1 MWHISRVTTG
11 HPILKDRRLRNA
23 GIVAAIVGLHLAVG
37 VVVGRG
43 GPGGPLAIPIPP
55 IEVLLVRPPVPPP
68 PPPPPPPEQPVR
80 SQGGGAPAAPSR
92 VHTPPPPP
100 IPQPDPPPAP
110 REQAPEPALTV
121 GVAPIASDTPG
132 MGQGGRGNGT
142 GTGVGDGDGPGSGI
156 GPMILRGASAR
167 EISEETPR
175 ELRRRARNVDV
186 TVNCQIRLDERLEA
200 CRVVEE
206 RPAGQGFGAVAVR
219 IAEGRF
225 RVRPARSASGAP
237 VAGGRI
243 TIGVIWP

>member
-1 MWHISRVTTG
+1 MWHRSRVSTG
-11 HPILKDRRLRNA
+11 HPILKDRRVRNLGIAA
-23 GIVAAIVGLHLAVG
+23 GILAAHLVLAIA
-37 VVVGRG
+37 VGRG
-43 GPGGPLAIPIPP
+43 GPTGPLVLPTPP
-55 IEVLLVRPPVPPP
+55 LEVLLFRPTVPPP

-80 SQGGGAPAAPSR
+80 SQGGGGPAAPSR

-100 IPQPDPPPAP
+100 VPQPDPPPAP

-142 GTGVGDGDGPGSGI
+142 GTGVGDGNGPGSGV
-156 GPMILRGASAR
+156 GPIILRGASAR
-167 EISEETPR
+167 EIFEDTPR
-175 ELRRRARNVDV
+175 ELRRRARGVDV

-200 CRVVEE
+200 CRVVDE
-206 RPAGQGFGAVAVR
+206 RPSGSGFGPVAVR

-225 RVRPARSASGAP
+225 RIRPARSPAGEP